1 VFCLIIIAT
10 EDLNSVDLPLTV
22 HCLDALGKREVQES
36 VRPAPDEERPTPLWS
51 CRLQGAGGPGALTS
65 SPRYAL
71 LTQTSGEEVKLRRL
85 DLLSLKTGAPS

>member
-36 VRPAPDEERPTPLWS
+36 VS
-51 CRLQGAGGPGALTS
+51 AGGPGALTS